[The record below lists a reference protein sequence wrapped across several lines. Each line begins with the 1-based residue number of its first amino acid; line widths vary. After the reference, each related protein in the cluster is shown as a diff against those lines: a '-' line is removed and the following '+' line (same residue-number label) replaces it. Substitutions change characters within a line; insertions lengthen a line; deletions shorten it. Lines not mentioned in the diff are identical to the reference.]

1 VLLRE
6 RRIAASR
13 LRQLQRQLAALDAE
27 ERELQ
32 RRLAAGGLSAEEE
45 DALRQRLAMLAQEQS
60 GIRRQILQLEQV
72 ALRARLAGGGRSLE
86 EQLFFGRDYT
96 IWAGIGY
103 ERDSDANVLQRL
115 DEITRELAALSGGQS
130 DEEAERRRRAE
141 EELEQF
147 HRRSRDLD
155 QQEAALRQRLA
166 HGNQAVRGN
175 CQLRRQ
181 IELVQDQRRKNTVCW
196 CNHPS
201 CLHSIK
207 VSMSQQLAELDAAAA
222 GGSASAASDHASDAS
237 HHGQNSSDE
246 FRTSP
251 AFRGGGRFGGGAQS
265 AQPAEQGSRGR
276 RHGRHRAEAAHRRQL
291 SPRQR
296 MRFYGSG
303 GGVPHQGGWFL
314 HTGELCYHRQQE
326 LGDGHHVRVDAPSS
340 TPSPDRLSCLQKTAI
355 RSATWPAA
363 RVGGPPLT
371 ALPPQ
376 ASVGARRVFGS
387 SLLTRRASN
396 SLGTATQ
403 CTRVKDSPAGVVGA
417 RRVFGSTRPVAL
429 SPLARVRSPPTHMDR
444 REPNSDDWLPD
455 TPSSSSISN
464 SISGGRP
471 FKRYHRKV
479 RKVRRSRSPSGLYAK
494 EQSLKPLNPLY
505 STMGHLQQPSI
516 GDDELAGG
524 ASFTKPLRRTSTPGT
539 TPGSLSQRRR

>member
-103 ERDSDANVLQRL
+103 ERDSDANVLRRL

-340 TPSPDRLSCLQKTAI
+340 TPSPHRLNCLQKTAI

-376 ASVGARRVFGS
+376 AAYLS
-387 SLLTRRASN
+387 SPPQAS
-396 SLGTATQ
+396 
-403 CTRVKDSPAGVVGA
+403 VGA